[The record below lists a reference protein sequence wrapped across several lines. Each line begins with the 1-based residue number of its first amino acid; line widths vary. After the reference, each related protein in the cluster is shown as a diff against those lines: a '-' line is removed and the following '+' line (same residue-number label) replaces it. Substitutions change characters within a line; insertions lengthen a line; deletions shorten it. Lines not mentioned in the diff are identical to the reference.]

1 MSVAEGTLISKNYTQ
16 FTIVNADGSVL
27 ASFDGAK
34 AAGHCMPYDIVT
46 YDGKACA
53 LIKARYTPLRIAGT
67 LVLNS
72 KVRYGQTSRGVPLY
86 LFHPENPAYPLFIV
100 GSSEKNTAL
109 NQRVLIEY
117 SEWKGE
123 LPQGHIVKY
132 YGPAGTYA
140 AEEAVA
146 HAVAQPLLQ
155 KTKPMQNGMVPL
167 LPAGIYTLPASCFVC
182 NIDPAGCEDIDDLIG
197 IEPHAENVVR
207 IYILIAAAAA
217 YIQPGTPADSMAS
230 LRSAT
235 LYTPDGTPL
244 QHMLPPEISTAAA
257 SLKADGQP
265 RPVLSWSFT
274 YNILKKK
281 VECDYGFTLYQV
293 VNQHSYSYDRV
304 EAEAPAWVVA
314 ILRSLTRT
322 LKGNADD
329 PHSWVEVAMIAYNR
343 ALAQYL
349 YEKGV
354 GVIRRHRPADE
365 KRVET
370 YARFGGPALAFHAYN
385 AACYISAEG
394 SRQAYKAHAGL
405 GVNLYTHGTSPL
417 RRYADLYNQQCMLA
431 ALEPHTYSA
440 PAEPFDSAFHNKRGS
455 ALKTY
460 ARALHFLE
468 CIEGESKTLEV
479 TIIDVIKE
487 KEKLKVWVPAWELVL
502 TWRHAPEEL
511 LKENTIGVC
520 VKVRYYL
527 NKNAPSMKERFVM
540 QRIT

>member
-1 MSVAEGTLISKNYTQ
+1 MSVTQGTLLSKNYTQ

-46 YDGKACA
+46 YDGKACT
-53 LIKARYTPLRIAGT
+53 LNKARYTPLRIAGT

-86 LFHPENPAYPLFIV
+86 LFHPENPAYPMFIV
-100 GSSEKNTAL
+100 GSSEKNTTL

-123 LPQGHIVKY
+123 LPQGHIIKY

-146 HAVAQPLLQ
+146 HDFSQPPLTKQKTGHGGDIPLL
-155 KTKPMQNGMVPL
+155 
-167 LPAGIYTLPASCFVC
+167 LPPYIPTLSTSTWVC
-182 NIDPAGCEDIDDLIG
+182 NIDPPGCEDIDDAFGLEPTAEEG
-197 IEPHAENVVR
+197 IYN

-217 YIQPGTPADSMAS
+217 YITPGTPADATAA

-235 LYTPDGTPL
+235 LYTPGGTPL
-244 QHMLPPEISTAAA
+244 QHMLPTDFATDTA
-257 SLKADGQP
+257 SLKADGKR
-265 RPVLSWSFT
+265 RPTLAWSFSYDIKT
-274 YNILKKK
+274 RTIGI
-281 VECDYGFTLYQV
+281 DYGFRLVLTQ
-293 VNQHSYSYDRV
+293 NHNSYSYESV
-304 EAEAPAWVVA
+304 EAEAPPTAVA
-314 ILRSLTRT
+314 VLRSLTRT
-322 LKGNADD
+322 LKGNEDD
-329 PHSWVEVAMIAYNR
+329 THSWVEVAMIAYNE
-343 ALAQYL
+343 ALAKEL
-349 YEKGV
+349 RSRGV
-354 GVIRRHRPADE
+354 GVLRTHNAADAAHLE
-365 KRVET
+365 AYSRL
-370 YARFGGPALAFHAYN
+370 GGPALAKYALE
-385 AACYISAEG
+385 SARYCSPHSE
-394 SRQAYKAHAGL
+394 RTYHDGL
-405 GVNLYTHGTSPL
+405 GRDLYTHGTSPL

-431 ALEPHTYSA
+431 ALEPHTYSV
-440 PAEPFDSAFHNKRGS
+440 PTEPFDSAFHNKRGS

-479 TIIDVIKE
+479 IIIEVCKE
-487 KEKLKVWVPAWELVL
+487 KRKLKVWVPAWELVL

-511 LKENTIGVC
+511 LKENTIGLMF
-520 VKVRYYL
+520 KVRYYL

-540 QRIT
+540 QCVE